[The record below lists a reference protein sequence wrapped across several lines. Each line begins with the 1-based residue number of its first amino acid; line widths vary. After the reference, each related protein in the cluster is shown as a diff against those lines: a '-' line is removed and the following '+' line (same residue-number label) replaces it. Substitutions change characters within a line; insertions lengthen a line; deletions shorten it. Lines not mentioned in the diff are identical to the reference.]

1 MEGSL
6 DAGDYFISR
15 IDLAGITTDATEADL
30 EVFAQIFKHSHV
42 AGSRGGEF
50 HGKMVHLQPVELA
63 KNGSVTSGVSGFA
76 PGAGSSATAEVN
88 RKLDI
93 LKAFDDLVDHI
104 DTEVRGM
111 FGVVISSAD
120 IGIDEQ
126 AKVRVVNLNNGN
138 AFFAQQFN
146 FAAKDGDAVGDER
159 LARGVGATRFFG
171 GPHAFTEQRGSGQG
185 CLDLTV
191 GDRFQIANLG
201 GNETGVLGC
210 ELVDYDGP
218 RAAVSRI
225 GAQFEAV
232 GQFSDDTDVGG
243 APPFAIGENIY
254 TGILLQSDCF
264 TNGSVK
270 LVAGT
275 GLTKQCPDGI
285 GARQGADD
293 GGGK

>member
-1 MEGSL
+1 MCRRFANELDSLGILFAQSMRGLDFVFQLGGDFVEADLGGGSGSEATVWVQGNTSRVEELEGSL

-93 LKAFDDLVDHI
+93 FKAFDDLVDHI

-138 AFFAQQFN
+138 AFFAQEFN
-146 FAAKDGDAVGDER
+146 FVAKDGDA
-159 LARGVGATRFFG
+159 
-171 GPHAFTEQRGSGQG
+171 
-185 CLDLTV
+185 
-191 GDRFQIANLG
+191 I
-201 GNETGVLGC
+201 GNE
-210 ELVDYDGP
+210 
-218 RAAVSRI
+218 
-225 GAQFEAV
+225 
-232 GQFSDDTDVGG
+232 
-243 APPFAIGENIY
+243 
-254 TGILLQSDCF
+254 
-264 TNGSVK
+264 
-270 LVAGT
+270 
-275 GLTKQCPDGI
+275 
-285 GARQGADD
+285 
-293 GGGK
+293 